1 MQIRNARLSA
11 TTDQGRCSPETHGR
25 VGRCQ
30 GEHFLEAREGLHST
44 IPGRFL
50 SSATRANSMDGV
62 CRYAQRPLA
71 FLGRY
76 VRQRPLRPAAILV
89 AVLGAVG
96 CSVSAQYGV
105 KFLVDTLAGARA
117 ADGAWLAFALLV
129 SLILADKLLWRLAR
143 WVASGT
149 LVAGNP
155 DVGPRLFWPLSPA
168 APRVF
173 SAPPPRDPPR
183 PTP

>member
-30 GEHFLEAREGLHST
+30 GEHFLKAREGLHST

-50 SSATRANSMDGV
+50 SSATRANSMDDV

-76 VRQRPLRPAAILV
+76 VRQRPLRHAAILV

-129 SLILADKLLWRLAR
+129 SLILADNLLWRLAR
-143 WVASGT
+143 WIASGT
-149 LVAGNP
+149 LVAGTR
-155 DVGPRLFWPLSPA
+155 GMRGGLFWPLSPR
-168 APRVF
+168 APNAF
-173 SAPPPRDPPR
+173 APPPARTPP
-183 PTP
+183 